1 MNPALGQMRDY
12 INEEKSLWK
21 RTWTF
26 FKVVFGMLDNID
38 WIRPGLWPGSD
49 SKSTFKFDF
58 KIIIIIIFI
67 FKLIRVNG

>member
-1 MNPALGQMRDY
+1 
-12 INEEKSLWK
+12 
-21 RTWTF
+21 
-26 FKVVFGMLDNID
+26 MLDNID
-38 WIRPGLWPGSD
+38 CIRPGLWSGPD

>member
-1 MNPALGQMRDY
+1 
-12 INEEKSLWK
+12 
-21 RTWTF
+21 
-26 FKVVFGMLDNID
+26 MLDNID